1 MSNNKIVDNGKLM
14 EENRRLR
21 EQVDSLVKTN
31 ENLAETNKILTQ
43 MISWEA
49 MEILQKQCDMALEFL
64 KKKELARI
72 KELDSICDSLRQE
85 NENLKSRVAVLSRFQ
100 EMADAERY
108 INEKRERASIE
119 SGRLK
124 AEAERRVSECEK
136 RIREI
141 NEEIESLG
149 KKYEEGLNTYKDLM
163 RKVSLYTDQLDYAD
177 YGIYEP
183 SFRFDTSE
191 DYKTEI
197 KKVTDEEKLMI
208 KSGNAVVGGENIT
221 WNGSL
226 SDGKKMV
233 SREKKL
239 MMRAFNGECDSFIL
253 GVSWNNYG
261 KMRERINK
269 SYGYINTVYEDQ
281 GIRISKRYKDLKIEE
296 LDLTHQLKLKKQEE
310 KDRMREER
318 ERIREE
324 EKAKREAEAAYNK
337 AKKEEKEYQ
346 SALEKARAEILGMEG
361 EKMERMKARIAELEA
376 RVAEAVENGKRALS
390 MAQQTKRGFVY
401 VISNIGSFGE
411 NVYKVGMTRRLDP
424 TERVDELGDA
434 SVPFPFDIHAM
445 IFSENAPELE
455 STIHKYL
462 EGRRVNAVNTRKEF
476 FRCSL
481 SEIESVV
488 YEQCPNAE
496 FIRMPEARD
505 FRETEARRMTRE
517 KVKTESNEFPEQ
529 LFYQSK

>member
-1 MSNNKIVDNGKLM
+1 
-14 EENRRLR
+14 
-21 EQVDSLVKTN
+21 
-31 ENLAETNKILTQ
+31 
-43 MISWEA
+43 
-49 MEILQKQCDMALEFL
+49 MALEFL

-324 EKAKREAEAAYNK
+324 EKAKREA
-337 AKKEEKEYQ
+337 
-346 SALEKARAEILGMEG
+346 
-361 EKMERMKARIAELEA
+361 
-376 RVAEAVENGKRALS
+376 
-390 MAQQTKRGFVY
+390 
-401 VISNIGSFGE
+401 
-411 NVYKVGMTRRLDP
+411 
-424 TERVDELGDA
+424 
-434 SVPFPFDIHAM
+434 
-445 IFSENAPELE
+445 
-455 STIHKYL
+455 
-462 EGRRVNAVNTRKEF
+462 
-476 FRCSL
+476 
-481 SEIESVV
+481 
-488 YEQCPNAE
+488 
-496 FIRMPEARD
+496 
-505 FRETEARRMTRE
+505 
-517 KVKTESNEFPEQ
+517 
-529 LFYQSK
+529 